1 MKNDRKCTRKRN
13 VTNKMAGK
21 EENKSFF
28 QQLTHSLQVQ
38 ERRLEKV
45 SRTHLVADHMHFKG
59 SEQLYKKISAGK
71 GVPCNECGALVTADN
86 YGEVSKTHRS
96 PEKLIVKC
104 RRCGMP
110 GYSFGI

>member
-1 MKNDRKCTRKRN
+1 MINDHKCARKRN

-21 EENKSFF
+21 DENKFFF

-45 SRTHLVADHMHFKG
+45 SHAHLVADHIYFKNF
-59 SEQLYKKISAGK
+59 EQLYKEIRTGK
-71 GVPCNECGALVTADN
+71 GIPCNECGVLVTANN
-86 YGEVSKTHRS
+86 YGTVLYTHNS
-96 PEKLIVKC
+96 PKKLIVKC